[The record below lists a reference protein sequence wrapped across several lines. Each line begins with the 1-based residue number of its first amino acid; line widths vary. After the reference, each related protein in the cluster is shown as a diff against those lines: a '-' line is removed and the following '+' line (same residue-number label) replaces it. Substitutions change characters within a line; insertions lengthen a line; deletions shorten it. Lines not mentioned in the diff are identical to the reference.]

1 MRNHRELQA
10 LVEEVFAKLRHQ
22 EPITH
27 GVKIELVRMA
37 DQSLFEVRGP
47 SGGVSLGFVYY
58 LKADPPAAYPK
69 TSAIT
74 NAVEVRPM
82 DNHNIV
88 LDIMAREMCRLQG
101 FVAALNDGWTQPTIT
116 NMDGGDLGIPWRLG
130 GQYSRNSE
138 ELIRFMETKPYPKSP
153 APEEAKII
161 NIEVPKG
168 S

>member
-1 MRNHRELQA
+1 MTDHKMLERSVRLAFQRCQVA
-10 LVEEVFAKLRHQ
+10 A
-22 EPITH
+22 ITH
-27 GVKIELVRMA
+27 GFPIILVEIA
-37 DQSLFEVRGP
+37 EQVLFEMRGP
-47 SGGVSLGFVYY
+47 SGGVALGFTYY
-58 LKADPPAAYPK
+58 LKTNPPPAYPK

-74 NAVEVRPM
+74 NAVGVRYE
-82 DNHNIV
+82 DNDDAISAS
-88 LDIMAREMCRLQG
+88 MAREIARLQG
-101 FVAALNDGWTQPTIT
+101 FAEALVGGWSQPTIT